1 MKEILVHKNSTSTTC
16 GEFSQFLSS
25 GRVTNGWMSTTL
37 FSYMFFWRPKGKGGL
52 LSLEIMAELQSFDS
66 STDLGAGGLV
76 DYFLRGGGNSGSKHG
91 MVWIMIGAHKG
102 YTKDGFLKPQT
113 QRLRWIELQP

>member
-1 MKEILVHKNSTSTTC
+1 M
-16 GEFSQFLSS
+16 
-25 GRVTNGWMSTTL
+25 
-37 FSYMFFWRPKGKGGL
+37 
-52 LSLEIMAELQSFDS
+52 EIMAELQSFDS

-113 QRLRWIELQP
+113 QRLRWIMQVQRTKTRPKALVLNTADERSRIDF